1 MSFLEIAA
9 ELTLLIIGVSW
20 LLVLIRF
27 VKGPSLEDR
36 IISLDLLLTYGIA
49 FIGAFA
55 ISTSEIEVL
64 DVAIIIALVAFLG
77 TVAFA
82 YYIERRN

>member
-1 MSFLEIAA
+1 MSFLETAA
-9 ELTLLIIGVSW
+9 QLSLIIIGVSW
-20 LLVLIRF
+20 ILVLIRF

-36 IISLDLLLTYGIA
+36 IVSLDLLMTYGIA
-49 FIGAFA
+49 FIASFA
-55 ISTSEIEVL
+55 ILTSNIEIL

-82 YYIERRN
+82 YYIERKN

>member
-1 MSFLEIAA
+1 MSFLETAA
-9 ELTLLIIGVSW
+9 QLSMIIIGVSW
-20 LLVLIRF
+20 ILVLIRF

-36 IISLDLLLTYGIA
+36 IVSLDLLMTYGIA
-49 FIGAFA
+49 FIASFA
-55 ISTSEIEVL
+55 ILTSNIEIL

-82 YYIERRN
+82 YYIERKN

>member
-1 MSFLEIAA
+1 MSFLEIATQ
-9 ELTLLIIGVSW
+9 LSLIIVGISW
-20 LLVLIRF
+20 VLVLIRF

-36 IISLDLLLTYGIA
+36 IVSLDLLMTYGIA
-49 FIGAFA
+49 FIASFA
-55 ISTSEIEVL
+55 ILTSEIEIL

-82 YYIERRN
+82 YYIERKN